1 MKSPANMKF
10 LLLILALILPID
22 LRAEEEA
29 VRDVPAEK
37 NEPKETQDSLTILAL
52 TRLEKRLNIK
62 FNIPFPATF
71 DIDAYMKR
79 PLALWEIGSSK
90 VSVTRPIV
98 NPYDEPRTV
107 EWMIGPADPKKLPF
121 ADNVQARIDLDERGD
136 FTRLNIIADWTSNKG
151 NEHQLDRDESET
163 SAGFFERARLTYQA
177 MAKKAKDPV
186 AASLYLEA
194 FEKMAVTIHAL
205 RKEEARAVPAADP
218 K

>member
-1 MKSPANMKF
+1 MKI
-10 LLLILALILPID
+10 LLLLLALILPMD
-22 LRAEEEA
+22 LRAEKET
-29 VRDVPAEK
+29 VRDVPTDK
-37 NEPKETQDSLTILAL
+37 SKQRETQDPLTIRAL

-79 PLALWEIGSSK
+79 PIALWEIGGSK

-121 ADNVQARIDLDERGD
+121 ADNVQARIDLDDHGN
-136 FTRLNIIADWTSNKG
+136 FTRLNLIADWTSNKG
-151 NEHQLDRDESET
+151 DEHQLDRDENESGAE
-163 SAGFFERARLTYQA
+163 FFERARLTYQS

-186 AASLYLEA
+186 AAILYLVA
-194 FEKMAVTIHAL
+194 FEKMASAIQTL
-205 RKEEARAVPAADP
+205 RKEEARAEPAADP